1 MLWRLVKW
9 ASLVSAA
16 FIIAAAIWS
25 FCFSTRLEIR
35 GTRSEFIL
43 ENGRAVIE
51 SVSSYWKIGDVP
63 YTIPAYRQF
72 NLTVRRTDPSRSDW
86 WWFPV
91 DLRSA
96 RHGGRRWDHHG
107 VALWFAL
114 LIVSAP
120 GLWLARIDHRAARRN
135 RTNRCA
141 KCAYDL
147 TGLPAG
153 APCPECASS
162 SSPSPP
168 GRGQG

>member
-1 MLWRLVKW
+1 MKRRFLRRLVKW
-9 ASLVSAA
+9 TGLITAPILIVAA
-16 FIIAAAIWS
+16 VWS

-43 ENGRAVIE
+43 ENGRAVIV
-51 SVSSYWKIGDVP
+51 SVSSYWKVGDVP
-63 YTIPAYRQF
+63 YTIPAFRQF
-72 NLTVRRTDPSRSDW
+72 NMTVHRIDPSLSDW

-114 LIVSAP
+114 LVVCAP
-120 GLWLARIDHRAARRN
+120 GLLLTRLDRRAARRN
-135 RTNRCA
+135 RTNRCV
-141 KCAYDL
+141 KCNYDL

-153 APCPECASS
+153 APCPECAARPDDSA
-162 SSPSPP
+162 
-168 GRGQG
+168 